1 MTTTASATTSLDL
14 FAVYLLLGLLMMM
27 MVLSVL
33 YDIPELNLGF
43 HFYLKNDNP
52 DEEQTRLRADTA
64 DTSGGTAHKYQKQ
77 VDDAESLAARGGNG
91 SGGTYQS
98 FQDKDVEEGAE

>member
-1 MTTTASATTSLDL
+1 M
-14 FAVYLLLGLLMMM
+14 YLLLGLLMMM

-52 DEEQTRLRADTA
+52 DEEQTRLRADTP
-64 DTSGGTAHKYQKQ
+64 DTSGIAAHKYQKQ
-77 VDDAESLAARGGNG
+77 VDDSESQTARGVGAGNS

-98 FQDKDVEEGAE
+98 FQDKDVGEGEE

>member
-1 MTTTASATTSLDL
+1 
-14 FAVYLLLGLLMMM
+14 MMM